1 MSDVHRLKWSLPI
14 LAMVVTIAA
23 SEHLRAQ
30 ASKSAQS
37 AKPPFSLTIT
47 AADSVVKSGSE
58 IWADATVKNTSDHE
72 ISVFSTSDHLGNE
85 YNADVWTDKSTLAPE
100 TRLGRE
106 INNHTTPEDERTPQI
121 RISSR
126 GSIPLKP
133 GKTFT
138 DHANV
143 STMYDL
149 SQPGKYTIQFRKYD
163 DESKTTVKSNKIT
176 VTVTA
181 NGS

>member
-1 MSDVHRLKWSLPI
+1 MSGVHQLKWRVAI

-23 SEHLRAQ
+23 SEQLRAQ

-37 AKPPFSLTIT
+37 SKPPFSLTIT
-47 AADSVVKSGSE
+47 ADSVVKSGSV
-58 IWADATVKNTSDHE
+58 ICVDATVKNTSDHE
-72 ISVFSTSDHLGNE
+72 ISVFSTADHLGNE
-85 YNADVWTDKSTLAPE
+85 YSADVWTDKSTLAPE

-121 RISSR
+121 RISSG
-126 GSIPLKP
+126 GSIQLKP

-149 SQPGKYTIQFRKYD
+149 SQPGKYSIQFRKYD

>member
-1 MSDVHRLKWSLPI
+1 MSGVHQLKWSVAI
-14 LAMVVTIAA
+14 LAMIVTIAA
-23 SEHLRAQ
+23 SEQLRAQ

-37 AKPPFSLTIT
+37 AKPPFSLTI
-47 AADSVVKSGSE
+47 AATDSVVKSGSV
-58 IWADATVKNTSDHE
+58 IWVDAIVKNTSDHE
-72 ISVFSTSDHLGNE
+72 ISVFSTLDHLGNE

-121 RISSR
+121 RISNGASR
-126 GSIPLKP
+126 PLMP
-133 GKTFT
+133 GKTFI
-138 DHANV
+138 DHVNV

-149 SQPGKYTIQFRKYD
+149 SQPGKYTIQFRRYD
-163 DESKTTVKSNKIT
+163 EESKTTVKSNKIT